1 MPIATD
7 RLSKLQTLKLI
18 QAVHEKNVQ
27 NIVKLIENGIPDLVN
42 YAGRY
47 SLQWNLTLS
56 INIHFLV
63 TTFYQKGKMKIIY
76 IYRALSFSL
85 VLEIFNYV

>member
-47 SLQWNLTLS
+47 S
-56 INIHFLV
+56 I
-63 TTFYQKGKMKIIY
+63 IIY
-76 IYRALSFSL
+76 NKIYK
-85 VLEIFNYV
+85 EII

>member
-27 NIVKLIENGIPDLVN
+27 SIVKLIENGIPNLVN
-42 YAGRY
+42 FAGMYAIRIF
-47 SLQWNLTLS
+47 SVKN
-56 INIHFLV
+56 
-63 TTFYQKGKMKIIY
+63 YQIILKY
-76 IYRALSFSL
+76 F
-85 VLEIFNYV
+85 